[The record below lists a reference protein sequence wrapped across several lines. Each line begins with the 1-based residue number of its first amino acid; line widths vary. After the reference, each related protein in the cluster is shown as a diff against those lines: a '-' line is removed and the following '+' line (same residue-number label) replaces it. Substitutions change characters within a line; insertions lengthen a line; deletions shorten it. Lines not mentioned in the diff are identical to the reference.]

1 MRALSVTAVKSYA
14 NIVLIFLVI
23 ATFQRNVGDFVVSM
37 ARIITIFVFVCLL
50 FFFSCLSSELNK
62 NHT

>member
-1 MRALSVTAVKSYA
+1 M
-14 NIVLIFLVI
+14 
-23 ATFQRNVGDFVVSM
+23 VSM

-62 NHT
+62 NHPEYTRCSVTAQSFHARARYGEKEL